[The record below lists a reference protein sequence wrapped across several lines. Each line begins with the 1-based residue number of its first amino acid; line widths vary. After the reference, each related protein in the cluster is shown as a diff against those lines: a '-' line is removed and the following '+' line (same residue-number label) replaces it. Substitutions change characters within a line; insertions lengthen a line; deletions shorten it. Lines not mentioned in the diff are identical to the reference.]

1 MRDRDCARECARCLR
16 AFAFPCLRPEQN
28 ADLPDQSLRTGR
40 WVNLVQ
46 KAYGIGLA
54 RPVHRSEPFGLDRQL
69 HSCHGSDHHLPR
81 GQDKV
86 YSCNFVDV
94 TKKMKTDLEEA
105 ESRMR
110 RATSGAAAL
119 MGGAAILGAV
129 LLVADT
135 LPAHPR
141 VLITETSLRDDPGV
155 PLSLDTRHEQPA
167 LDASLAKQ
175 PSLRTAQSLMYIPP
189 DRPDKTKL
197 GDFFDF
203 QNACKQACPSA
214 TVAREHCGADQ
225 LTDSYL
231 AYRDKCRQDW
241 HGCACQIRLMYCGG
255 QHKTK
260 VHPQYAEDFVCK

>member
-1 MRDRDCARECARCLR
+1 
-16 AFAFPCLRPEQN
+16 
-28 ADLPDQSLRTGR
+28 
-40 WVNLVQ
+40 
-46 KAYGIGLA
+46 
-54 RPVHRSEPFGLDRQL
+54 
-69 HSCHGSDHHLPR
+69 
-81 GQDKV
+81 
-86 YSCNFVDV
+86 
-94 TKKMKTDLEEA
+94 
-105 ESRMR
+105 MR
-110 RATSGAAAL
+110 RAASGAVAL

-141 VLITETSLRDDPGV
+141 VLIAETSLRDDPGV

-175 PSLRTAQSLMYIPP
+175 PALSLRTAQSLMYIPP
-189 DRPDKTKL
+189 DRPDKTIL

-255 QHKTK
+255 HHATK